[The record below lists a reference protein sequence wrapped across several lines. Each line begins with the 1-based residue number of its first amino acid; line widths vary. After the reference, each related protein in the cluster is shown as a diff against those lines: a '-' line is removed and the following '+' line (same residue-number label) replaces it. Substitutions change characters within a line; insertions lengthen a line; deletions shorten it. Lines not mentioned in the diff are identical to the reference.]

1 MTIIDTTR
9 LKTSFNLWSLDH
21 LKVLNTFW
29 HPHRLIPTLPL
40 RINYLLWIQDLLAGQ
55 GRSENVRGIDIG
67 WFLLIL
73 YYQLWLSLWTV
84 LLDCLNPTL
93 IDLYWILPPFSSLFL
108 TPAGTGASAVYAVLG
123 AKLFSWQFIAT
134 DVDKVYFNLIKIFFL
149 TFFHRI
155 FAVYIIFA
163 PYIFAFCSY
172 LHIFAPYSLT
182 RHSLHTLINLSI
194 WSRVW
199 H

>member
-93 IDLYWILPPFSSLFL
+93 IYLYWILPPFSSLFS

-149 TFFHRI
+149 TFFHWI
-155 FAVYIIFA
+155 FAVYLLHIYLHFA
-163 PYIFAFCSY
+163 PIS
-172 LHIFAPYSLT
+172 IFAPYSLT
-182 RHSLHTLINLSI
+182 GHSLHTLIDLSI
-194 WSRVW
+194 T
-199 H
+199 